1 MGLIFMSHSC
11 HGTKQDNMIDC
22 SECIQTRSTTVEEEV
37 AAPCFGTIIGSR
49 FGPRNGPL
57 KSHIFD
63 RVWACQGVPCG
74 DQRSRLEH
82 FLDQSGA
89 KQRSECNSGNAM
101 LPSGAEIQRE
111 AQTREARE
119 ANTAEAREAQTREAR
134 EAKTREAREAAK

>member
-22 SECIQTRSTTVEEEV
+22 SKCIKTQSTTVEEEV

-89 KQRSECNSGNAM
+89 KHRSECNSGNAM
-101 LPSGAEIQRE
+101 LPSGAEIAAQR
-111 AQTREARE
+111 
-119 ANTAEAREAQTREAR
+119 AEGLVLGACCS
-134 EAKTREAREAAK
+134 